1 MIHILCLEVAA
12 DLNAAELD
20 GRVQVQRFEVL
31 LEIIVPHLYKQTE
44 YN

>member
-1 MIHILCLEVAA
+1 MIYILCLEVSA
-12 DLNAAELD
+12 DLDAAELD
-20 GRVQVQRFEVL
+20 GRVQVKGFEVL